1 MTPLKNL
8 INSEVLSY
16 CDCSKMIIQNVLWID
31 YYACLVHYKL
41 SIELL
46 RIAIWD
52 GHLEKFTEYIEL
64 ILGILFHIIFDLFC
78 TLYSQIGRYLRSQ
91 SFLNSNESVRISVV
105 DVLKL
110 TLIEFILGYI

>member
-8 INSEVLSY
+8 ITGEVLGY

-31 YYACLVHYKL
+31 YYARLVHYQL
-41 SIELL
+41 CIELL
-46 RIAIWD
+46 RVAIWD
-52 GHLEKFTEYIEL
+52 GGLEKFTEYIEL
-64 ILGILFHIIFDLFC
+64 ILSILFHIVLDLFRA
-78 TLYSQIGRYLRSQ
+78 LNSQIGRYLRSQ
-91 SFLNSNESVRISVV
+91 SFLYSNESVRISVV